1 MFMTAET
8 LDDLLLKVYR
18 RLLRGKSSI
27 TPSKG
32 ECSDLHGVLLQIR
45 NPRARVSRT
54 EQRSTLFSCL
64 GEFLWYVAGSNE
76 LSFIQYYISRYDEFS
91 DDLSTVHGAYG
102 PRLFNMRGVDQVRNV
117 IEKLNRNNDTRRAV
131 IQLFNAED
139 LGCDVAVGRKD
150 IPCTCTMQF
159 SLRARQLHM
168 FVTMRSND
176 AYLGLPH
183 DVFAF
188 TMLQEIVAR
197 AVGAELGT
205 YKHAV
210 GSLHLYSK
218 NTDQATKYVDEGLQE
233 RIAMPSMPVGD
244 PQPALSALVEAEREI
259 RLGQAVNVSQFEPY
273 WADLVRLLLIQ
284 RHLKNK
290 TPNSSRSIRALA
302 KKMSTANYD
311 ACIQQRV
318 RKSQPAPGPAEPIGL
333 LFTPAELDAGMASLN
348 TPADA

>member
-64 GEFLWYVAGSNE
+64 GEFLWYIAGSNE

-91 DDLSTVHGAYG
+91 DDGSTVHGAYG
-102 PRLFNMRGVDQVRNV
+102 PRLFNMRGVDQVSNV
-117 IEKLNRNNDTRRAV
+117 IEKLNRSNDTRRAV

-183 DVFAF
+183 DIFAF
-188 TMLQEIVAR
+188 TMLHEIIAR
-197 AVGAELGT
+197 SVGAELGT

-210 GSLHLYSK
+210 GSLHLYSR
-218 NTDQATKYVDEGLQE
+218 NTDQATRYVDEGLQE

-244 PQPALSALVEAEREI
+244 PQPALDALVAAERVI
-259 RLGQAVNVSQFEPY
+259 RLGGDVNIDQFEPY
-273 WADLVRLLLIQ
+273 WADIVRLLLIQ
-284 RHLKNK
+284 RHLKNR
-290 TPNSSRSIRALA
+290 TSNSSRSIRALA
-302 KKMSTANYD
+302 KKMSTTNYD

-318 RKSQPAPGPAEPIGL
+318 SRSQPVQEPTEPSGL

-348 TPADA
+348 TPTDT

>member
-91 DDLSTVHGAYG
+91 DDGSTVHGAYG

-117 IEKLNRNNDTRRAV
+117 IEKLNSNNDTRRAV

-139 LGCDVAVGRKD
+139 LGCDVAVGRRD

-183 DVFAF
+183 DIFAF

-218 NTDQATKYVDEGLQE
+218 NTDQATRYVDEGLQE

-244 PQPALSALVEAEREI
+244 PQPSLDNLVIAERAI
-259 RLGQAVNVSQFEPY
+259 RLGQNIDIGQFEPY
-273 WADLVRLLLIQ
+273 WADIVRLLLIQ
-284 RHLKNK
+284 RHLKNR

-302 KKMSTANYD
+302 KKMSTGNYD
-311 ACIQQRV
+311 AYIQQRV
-318 RKSQPAPGPAEPIGL
+318 RKSQPLQEPAEQDPM
-333 LFTPAELDAGMASLN
+333 LFSPAELDAGMAALN
-348 TPADA
+348 SSTDE